1 MTDMLY
7 NTQGIE
13 NFQVETY
20 LMKENNLICNSQPIH
35 QRLRV
40 TGNIFATAPF
50 FVQHLILV
58 YTLYAF

>member
-20 LMKENNLICNSQPIH
+20 LMKENNLICNSQSLVN
-35 QRLRV
+35 RLRV
-40 TGNIFATAPF
+40 N
-50 FVQHLILV
+50 
-58 YTLYAF
+58 